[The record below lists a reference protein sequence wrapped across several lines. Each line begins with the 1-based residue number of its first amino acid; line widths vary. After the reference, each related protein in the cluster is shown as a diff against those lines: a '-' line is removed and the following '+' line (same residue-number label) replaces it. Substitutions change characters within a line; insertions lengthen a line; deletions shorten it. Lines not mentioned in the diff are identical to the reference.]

1 MMTKSILFQAASQRD
16 NNRMEESHKID
27 SPAVRGDLSQTLLD
41 LCTVAVCNIFSS
53 PVIYYCEAFMQDRFL
68 GVFH

>member
-1 MMTKSILFQAASQRD
+1 MVERFVFGAASQID
-16 NNRMEESHKID
+16 NSRVEETHRID
-27 SPAVRGDLSQTLLD
+27 SPAVRGELSQTLLG

-53 PVIYYCEAFMQDRFL
+53 PVIYYCEALMQDRFF

>member
-1 MMTKSILFQAASQRD
+1 MTKRFVFGAAGQVTRK
-16 NNRMEESHKID
+16 HD
-27 SPAVRGDLSQTLLD
+27 SPVARGELSQTLLD

-53 PVIYYCEAFMQDRFL
+53 PVIYYCEAFMQDRFF

>member
-1 MMTKSILFQAASQRD
+1 MTKRFEFGAASQSD
-16 NNRMEESHKID
+16 NSRMGETHKID
-27 SPAVRGDLSQTLLD
+27 SPAVRGELSQTLLD

-53 PVIYYCEAFMQDRFL
+53 AVIYYCEAFMQDRFF